1 MPASQG
7 ASGRSR
13 ALSLLLL
20 LIAVAVVVWI
30 VWRVNNREAYVDRKP
45 PAEETTSQVEYAGSQ
60 PKEAFQLEKG
70 NVLART
76 IYSTAGPANS
86 QIEVRDFKLP
96 PRVKTHLG
104 ALPGPG
110 VLEVYSGHG
119 SLSLDGKS
127 EDLASGVIKAVPAGH
142 ALEFDNRGDF
152 SLVLRV
158 YLVEGK

>member
-1 MPASQG
+1 MPASQS
-7 ASGRSR
+7 ARGRVR
-13 ALSLLLL
+13 AFPLLLL
-20 LIAVAVVVWI
+20 LIAVAIVVWI
-30 VWRVNNREAYVDRKP
+30 VWRVNNREAYVDREP
-45 PAEETTSQVEYAGSQ
+45 PAEETRSQVEYAGSQ
-60 PKEAFQLEKG
+60 PQQAFHLEEG

-96 PRVKTHLG
+96 PHVKTHLD

-119 SLSLDGKS
+119 SLLLDGKS
-127 EDLASGVIKAVPAGH
+127 EDLVSGVIKALPAGH
-142 ALEFDNRGDF
+142 ALEFDNKGDF